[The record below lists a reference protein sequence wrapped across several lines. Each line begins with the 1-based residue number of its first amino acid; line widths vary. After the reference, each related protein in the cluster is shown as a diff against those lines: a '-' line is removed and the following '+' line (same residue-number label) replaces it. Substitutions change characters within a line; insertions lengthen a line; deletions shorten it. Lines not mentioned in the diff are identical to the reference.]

1 MKTLSISEII
11 GGTIFF
17 IGIFIAVCTVDNSE
31 NEMLMRCVGVALA
44 VIGSIITKF
53 EPSKSDDD
61 TEAESGYSKTDD
73 HNPYPEE

>member
-11 GGTIFF
+11 GGMIFF

-31 NEMLMRCVGVALA
+31 NEMLMRIVGVALA
-44 VIGSIITKF
+44 VIGSIITKY
-53 EPSKSDDD
+53 EPSKSDEDEQD
-61 TEAESGYSKTDD
+61 CGYSKTDD

>member
-1 MKTLSISEII
+1 
-11 GGTIFF
+11 
-17 IGIFIAVCTVDNSE
+17 
-31 NEMLMRCVGVALA
+31 MLMRIVGVALA